1 MNKRQRK
8 KHRLGEYQELGF
20 ELRFCTPADWSGS
33 QQLDFWDA
41 AIRQIEALGL
51 SVGGGTGT
59 CWGVYV
65 TTLAARGT
73 VTSAQRQALADWL
86 AAHPAVTDLR
96 AGPLEDAWYESAPVR
111 VPAA

>member
-20 ELRFCTPADWSGS
+20 ELRFCTPADWSEQ
-33 QQLDFWDA
+33 QQLNFWDA
-41 AIRQIEALGL
+41 AITQIEALGL

-59 CWGVYV
+59 CWDVYV
-65 TTLAARGT
+65 TTLADRGN
-73 VTSAQRQALADWL
+73 VTPAQRQALADWL
-86 AAHPAVTDLR
+86 AVHPAVSDLR
-96 AGPLEDAWYESAPVR
+96 VGPLEDVWHEGAPVR